1 MALPGHGH
9 PVARFVAVVLVL
21 LAWVAL
27 ATLVHG

>member
-1 MALPGHGH
+1 MSLAAHGH
-9 PVARFVAVVLVL
+9 PVARFVAIVLVL